1 MRRQAHFHLHKG
13 TQERLV
19 WKMCVPSMR
28 CVKKKRYKC
37 VHNSQACFVP
47 LRSRYIFTYNWQKF
61 VTDKDK
67 CLPRSICCTA
77 YCHTY
82 QVTKKLKT
90 RTNTLNNFTR
100 LFTYFVTHANEITRL
115 TFLWRNIPWG
125 NIFEVCVCV
134 CVCLSLS
141 LSLSLGRSPLDECQ
155 PYAETSIWQ
164 HKTLTRDR
172 HPWPRRG
179 FEHAI
184 SASERPQTH
193 ALDRAAPGIGN

>member
-134 CVCLSLS
+134 CVCVSLSLS
-141 LSLSLGRSPLDECQ
+141 LSLSVGLLLTSVSPMQRPLYDNTKRSQETDIHGPDGDSNTQYQQASGRKPT
-155 PYAETSIWQ
+155 P
-164 HKTLTRDR
+164 
-172 HPWPRRG
+172 
-179 FEHAI
+179 
-184 SASERPQTH
+184 
-193 ALDRAAPGIGN
+193 